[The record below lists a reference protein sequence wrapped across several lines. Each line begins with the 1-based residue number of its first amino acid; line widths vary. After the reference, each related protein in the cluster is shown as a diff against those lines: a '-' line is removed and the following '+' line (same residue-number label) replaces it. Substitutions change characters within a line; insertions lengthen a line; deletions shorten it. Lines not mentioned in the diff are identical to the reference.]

1 VASAWLERAE
11 TSSGPRWRVKYQL
24 GGREARRHYGGSFKT
39 KREALARQG
48 WIATEL
54 AAMRV
59 PDLTLLREPERAPT
73 VREAAERWKASRV
86 DVGENT
92 RVVHR
97 VALDRVLPIL
107 GTRRVDELTVDHVND
122 AVATLA
128 ASGRKRS
135 TIRKS
140 VKYLAA
146 VLDDAGIEPNPARDT
161 RVRLPHEQAAD
172 KSVPLA
178 DHVETVFMTL
188 ASAYRPPFLWLDWS
202 GARLASIETL
212 RVGDYDEPGRRVWLR
227 ASTQKTGKPRW
238 VELHPVLAEG
248 IKATLPPREDRDP
261 DLPLFPGAGADRL
274 RTAIIRACKAAGI
287 PTFTPHRLRD
297 RRVSLLHEAGW
308 SAARIAE
315 FVGHDDL
322 TTTLDV
328 YTHVMG
334 DGREAD
340 YAELLVGETKLGVRS
355 PGYRKTHRI
364 VRCDEPPRSH
374 RGAGLSEA
382 NERLVGAKGVGV
394 HR

>member
-178 DHVETVFMTL
+178 DHV
-188 ASAYRPPFLWLDWS
+188 
-202 GARLASIETL
+202 
-212 RVGDYDEPGRRVWLR
+212 GR
-227 ASTQKTGKPRW
+227 S
-238 VELHPVLAEG
+238 
-248 IKATLPPREDRDP
+248 
-261 DLPLFPGAGADRL
+261 
-274 RTAIIRACKAAGI
+274 
-287 PTFTPHRLRD
+287 
-297 RRVSLLHEAGW
+297 S
-308 SAARIAE
+308 
-315 FVGHDDL
+315 
-322 TTTLDV
+322 
-328 YTHVMG
+328 
-334 DGREAD
+334 
-340 YAELLVGETKLGVRS
+340 
-355 PGYRKTHRI
+355 
-364 VRCDEPPRSH
+364 
-374 RGAGLSEA
+374 
-382 NERLVGAKGVGV
+382 
-394 HR
+394 